1 VTTPA
6 DPLPADLAAA
16 HAMIIAQ
23 REQLT
28 LAKSE
33 VTVGRLEIERLK
45 LMLAKA
51 RREQFGQSS
60 ERGKLL
66 VEQLELAIED
76 LEETQAEQETQAEFA
91 VSEAAKQQRAQN
103 PRPPR
108 RPLPD
113 NLPIERVVEPAPC
126 VCGKCGSE
134 RLHKL
139 GEVVSKTL
147 ECEPRRWK
155 IIEHVRE
162 KFSCRDCEAITEAP
176 APSHPIPRG
185 FAGPSLLAMV
195 LVNKFLLHQPL
206 NRQSKTY
213 AREGIE
219 IDVSTLADRVGAC
232 VVALDPIIEA
242 IRTHVMSAERI
253 HADDTTVPVLAKL
266 KTVTG
271 RIWTYVRDDR
281 PFGGTDPPAA
291 LFYYSRNRAGEHP
304 QSHLAGYVGLMQA
317 DAFDG
322 YNQLY
327 KAQRKPAP
335 ILEAACWSHGRR
347 KFFDLAKSGEAPI
360 ASEAVRRIDILF
372 EIERTINGKTPE
384 QRLAVRRDKSRPIV
398 ADLEIWMRQQRTL
411 LSSGNDTAKAI
422 NYLLNRWA
430 AFTRFLDDGRVCLSN
445 NAAER
450 ALRGVAVGRRNWTF
464 AGSDAGGN
472 RTAAV
477 YTLIET
483 CKMND
488 VDPQAWLA
496 DVLARLP
503 DHPANRV
510 ADLHGFGRRPDSP
523 KLPPPERHGR
533 PARLPGVLAGCL
545 LPRSESLRIDANL
558 FRQIARNRYDGIDDA
573 QVKLAR
579 ARKRRR
585 EGREAACIDLPLV
598 ADDSLTTVGAAHVG
612 VLST

>member
-1 VTTPA
+1 
-6 DPLPADLAAA
+6 
-16 HAMIIAQ
+16 MILAQ

-76 LEETQAEQETQAEFA
+76 LEETQAEKETKAEIA
-91 VSEAAKQQRAQN
+91 APEAAKQRRAQN
-103 PRPPR
+103 TRPPR

-113 NLPIERVVEPAPC
+113 NLLVERIVEPMPC
-126 VCGKCGSE
+126 ACGKCGSE

-155 IIEHVRE
+155 IIEHIRE

-185 FAGPSLLAMV
+185 FAGPGLLAMV

-242 IRTHVMSAERI
+242 IRIHVMSAERI

-360 ASEAVRRIDILF
+360 ASEAVRRIDELF
-372 EIERTINGKTPE
+372 EIERAVNGQTPE
-384 QRLAVRRDKSRPIV
+384 QRLAVRREKSRPLV
-398 ADLEIWMRQQRTL
+398 ADLGIWMRQQRAL
-411 LSSGNDTAKAI
+411 LSSSNETAKAI

-450 ALRGVAVGRRNWTF
+450 ALRGVA
-464 AGSDAGGN
+464 S
-472 RTAAV
+472 
-477 YTLIET
+477 L
-483 CKMND
+483 
-488 VDPQAWLA
+488 
-496 DVLARLP
+496 
-503 DHPANRV
+503 
-510 ADLHGFGRRPDSP
+510 
-523 KLPPPERHGR
+523 
-533 PARLPGVLAGCL
+533 
-545 LPRSESLRIDANL
+545 ESLCAPSLSACKHWKRVRVNVATRATLSGDRRFDRLGFQIGGPNL
-558 FRQIARNRYDGIDDA
+558 TGRSRNN
-573 QVKLAR
+573 LHS
-579 ARKRRR
+579 RKN
-585 EGREAACIDLPLV
+585 AAGDK
-598 ADDSLTTVGAAHVG
+598 AAYHMA
-612 VLST
+612 

>member
-1 VTTPA
+1 
-6 DPLPADLAAA
+6 
-16 HAMIIAQ
+16 
-23 REQLT
+23 
-28 LAKSE
+28 
-33 VTVGRLEIERLK
+33 
-45 LMLAKA
+45 
-51 RREQFGQSS
+51 
-60 ERGKLL
+60 
-66 VEQLELAIED
+66 
-76 LEETQAEQETQAEFA
+76 
-91 VSEAAKQQRAQN
+91 
-103 PRPPR
+103 
-108 RPLPD
+108 
-113 NLPIERVVEPAPC
+113 
-126 VCGKCGSE
+126 
-134 RLHKL
+134 
-139 GEVVSKTL
+139 VSKTL

-219 IDVSTLADRVGAC
+219 IDVSTLADLVGAC

-242 IRTHVMSAERI
+242 IRIHVMSAERI

-291 LFYYSRNRAGEHP
+291 SFYYSRNRAGEHP
-304 QSHLAGYVGLMQA
+304 RSHLAGYVGLMQA

-384 QRLAVRRDKSRPIV
+384 QRLAVRREKSGPIV

-430 AFTRFLDDGRVCLSN
+430 SFTRFLDDGRVCLSN

-464 AGSDAGGN
+464 AGSDAGGH
-472 RTAAV
+472 RAAAV

-496 DVLARLP
+496 DVLAKLP
-503 DHPANRV
+503 DHPANKV
-510 ADLHGFGRRPDSP
+510 ADL
-523 KLPPPERHGR
+523 LPWNWRS
-533 PARLPGVLAGCL
+533 ARQQSAVA
-545 LPRSESLRIDANL
+545 
-558 FRQIARNRYDGIDDA
+558 ARTP
-573 QVKLAR
+573 VV
-579 ARKRRR
+579 
-585 EGREAACIDLPLV
+585 P
-598 ADDSLTTVGAAHVG
+598 
-612 VLST
+612 